1 MIDEKAK
8 ELGRMIGQSEEY
20 RALRRSE
27 SSLRDDKATVAR
39 LESIQTLATKVDQAM
54 AGGQQPDKETLEEY
68 EAAVRE
74 LETSPS
80 GQAYVVARSNFDK
93 LMAKVNKEISEGIET
108 GATSNII
115 TL

>member
-27 SSLRDDKATVAR
+27 STLRDDKDTVAR
-39 LESIQTLATKVDQAM
+39 LEAIQKLATQVDQAM
-54 AGGQQPDKETLEEY
+54 ASGTQPDEETLNKY
-68 EAAVRE
+68 QAAVQE
-74 LETSPS
+74 LETSTT
-80 GQAYVVARSNFDK
+80 GQAYVVARANFDK
-93 LMAKVNKEISEGIET
+93 LMAKVNQHISEGIES
-108 GATSNII
+108 GATSKII

>member
-1 MIDEKAK
+1 MINEKAK

-20 RALRRSE
+20 RTLRRSE
-27 SSLRDDKATVAR
+27 STLREDKDTVAR
-39 LESIQTLATKVDQAM
+39 LEAIQTLAAKVDQAL
-54 AGGQQPDKETLEEY
+54 GSGQQPDQETVSTY
-68 EAAVRE
+68 EQAVQA
-74 LETSPS
+74 LETSPT

-93 LMAKVNKEISEGIET
+93 LMAAVNKDISDGIQT

>member
-1 MIDEKAK
+1 VISEKAK

-27 SSLRDDKATVAR
+27 ASLREDKDTVAR

-54 AGGQQPDKETLEEY
+54 ASGQQPDPETMATY
-68 EAAVRE
+68 EQAVQA
-74 LETSPS
+74 LETSPT

-93 LMAKVNKEISEGIET
+93 LMATVNKDISAGIEA
-108 GATSNII
+108 GSTSNII

>member
-1 MIDEKAK
+1 VIDEKAK

-27 SSLRDDKATVAR
+27 TSLREDKTTVDR
-39 LESIQTLATKVDQAM
+39 LEAIQALATKVDQAM
-54 AGGQQPDKETLEEY
+54 AGGQQPDKETLERY
-68 EAAVRE
+68 QAAVQE
-74 LETSPS
+74 LETSAT
-80 GQAYVVARSNFDK
+80 GQAYVVARANFDK
-93 LMAKVNKEISEGIET
+93 LMAQVNRDISEGIEA

>member
-20 RALRRSE
+20 RALRRTE
-27 SSLRDDKATVAR
+27 TSLRDDKDTVER
-39 LESIQTLATKVDQAM
+39 LETIQSLATKVDEAM
-54 AGGQQPDKETLEEY
+54 ASGQQPDKDTLEGY
-68 EAAVRE
+68 QRAVQD
-74 LETSPS
+74 LETSAT
-80 GQAYVVARSNFDK
+80 GQAYVVARANFDK
-93 LMAKVNKEISEGIET
+93 LMAQVNKDISEGIEV